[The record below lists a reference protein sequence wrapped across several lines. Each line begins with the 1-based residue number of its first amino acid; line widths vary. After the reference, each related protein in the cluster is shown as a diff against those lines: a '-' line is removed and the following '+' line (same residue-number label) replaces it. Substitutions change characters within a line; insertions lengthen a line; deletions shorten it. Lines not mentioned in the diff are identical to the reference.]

1 MNILL
6 VDDHSLFREGMKYLL
21 KSLESKTVI
30 TEADSCEG
38 AIELLSHQNFDLILL
53 DLNLPGKKHM
63 AALAAVKNLR
73 SDIPIVVFSGEDS
86 PSLIRLAIDSGAMG
100 FIPKSSSHEILILA
114 MRLVLAGGVYLP
126 SIAMQSGR
134 NAQVE
139 RHLDESGYS
148 DGFRKLEGI
157 LSDRQL
163 QVLRLIV
170 EGKSNRE
177 IGEALF
183 ISENTV
189 KTHVSAVMRALNTTS
204 RTETVYYTAMLGMT
218 SDPITPHEKKDE

>member
-1 MNILL
+1 
-6 VDDHSLFREGMKYLL
+6 MKYLL
-21 KSLESKTVI
+21 KSLESDTAI
-30 TEADSCEG
+30 TEAESCEG
-38 AIELLSHQNFDLILL
+38 ALDLLSNQNFDLILL

-63 AALAAVKNLR
+63 AALTAVKTLR
-73 SDIPIVVFSGEDS
+73 NDIPIVVLSGEDS

-100 FIPKSSSHEILILA
+100 FIPKSSSHEILIHA

-126 SIAMQSGR
+126 PKAMQPGQGS
-134 NAQVE
+134 QVE
-139 RHLDESGYS
+139 TTMDESGYG
-148 DGFRKLEGI
+148 DGFRKLEGV
-157 LSDRQL
+157 LSERQL

-177 IGEALF
+177 IGELLF

-189 KTHVSAVMRALNTTS
+189 KTHVSAVMRTLNTNS

-218 SDPITPHEKKDE
+218 PGPIIKGENKDE